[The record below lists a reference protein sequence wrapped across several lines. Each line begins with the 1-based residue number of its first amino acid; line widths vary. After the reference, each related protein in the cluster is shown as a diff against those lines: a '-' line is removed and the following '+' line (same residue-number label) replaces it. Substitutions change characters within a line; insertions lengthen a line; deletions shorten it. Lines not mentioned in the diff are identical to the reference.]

1 MSSGAVHVVVGVILN
16 DAGEVL
22 VTRRSSDVHQ
32 GGLWEFP
39 GGKVENRE
47 SNRTA
52 LQREIFEELGL
63 VIRKSRPFIKLHYQ
77 YPDKAVVL
85 DVWLIER
92 WSGEPYGKEGQPVNW
107 VPVDKLT
114 GIDFPPANEVIIRAL
129 QLPPLYL
136 VCPGPGGD
144 LDQFFAD
151 IDACTRAGA
160 RLLQLRCQE
169 KLFHEQ
175 PEVIDKVRS
184 ICFAN
189 NTKLLLNS
197 SPSTAVSFGADG
209 VHLNSVRLLQLNERP
224 LGRNYWVSASCH
236 NRTELAHAA
245 RINLDF
251 VVLSPVKRTRSHPD
265 AKPIGWEEF
274 SRLAGLSNM
283 PVYALGGMQPR
294 HMRTAWNHGAQ
305 GVAMLS
311 GVWGTNNPAGIIR
324 ECSI

>member
-1 MSSGAVHVVVGVILN
+1 MTSDTVDVVVGVILN

-22 VTRRSSDVHQ
+22 VARRSFDVHQ

-39 GGKVENRE
+39 GGKVEKRENNR
-47 SNRTA
+47 NA
-52 LQREIFEELGL
+52 LHREILEELGL

-77 YPDKAVVL
+77 YPDKTVVL

-92 WSGEPYGKEGQPVNW
+92 WSGDPYGKEGQPVIW

-136 VCPGPGGD
+136 VCPGPMRD
-144 LDQFFAD
+144 VDRFYTD
-151 IDACTRAGA
+151 IHECTLAGA
-160 RLLQLRCQE
+160 KLLQLRCQE

-175 PEVIDKVRS
+175 PEVIDKVRT
-184 ICFAN
+184 ICQAN
-189 NTKLLLNS
+189 SARLLLNS

-224 LGRNYWVSASCH
+224 LDSNYWVSASCH
-236 NRTELAHAA
+236 NLTELVHAA

-251 VVLSPVKRTRSHPD
+251 VVISPVRHTRSHSD

-274 SRLAGLSNM
+274 SRLAGLANM

-294 HMRTAWNHGAQ
+294 HMRTAWRNGAQ

-311 GVWGTNNPAGIIR
+311 GVWGAANPAGIIR
-324 ECSI
+324 ECVI